1 MQIKKYTDYGLR
13 TLIYLG
19 ARAPGSQATIN
30 EICAAYDIPR
40 NHLNKVIH
48 QLGKEGFIVTKRG
61 RNGGFALAALPE
73 EIRLDRVIRLLE
85 GDTPWVDCHSTACN
99 IEPFC
104 ELQHILAGGK
114 KLFYQYLAD
123 YTLASLLRNESQLNR
138 IFTTKLV
145 NSL

>member
-19 ARAPGSQATIN
+19 TLAPGSLATIN

-61 RNGGFALAALPE
+61 KNGGFTLAATPE
-73 EIRLDRVIRLLE
+73 EIRLDHVIRRLE
-85 GDTPWVDCHSTACN
+85 GDTPWVNCHSPACT
-99 IEPFC
+99 IEPAC
-104 ELQHILAGGK
+104 ELQHILAAGK
-114 KLFYQYLAD
+114 RVFYQYLAD
-123 YTLASLLRNESQLNR
+123 YTLASLLRNKSQLNQ
-138 IFTTKLV
+138 IFTTKLA
-145 NSL
+145 

>member
-19 ARAPGSQATIN
+19 TKPAGSLTTIN

-61 RNGGFALAALPE
+61 KNGGFALAAAAD
-73 EIRLDRVIRLLE
+73 EIRLDHVIRRLE
-85 GDTPWVDCHSTACN
+85 GDTPWVNCHSPVCT
-99 IEPFC
+99 IEPAC
-104 ELQHILAGGK
+104 ELQHILAAGK
-114 KLFYQYLAD
+114 RVFYQYLSD
-123 YTLASLLRNESQLNR
+123 YTLASLLRNKGQLER
-138 IFTTKLV
+138 IFTTKLA
-145 NSL
+145 